1 MAVSPSQLIEPTF
14 WRQPL
19 ADRMAQFA
27 DLREQGSILPV
38 EVHNPMTEST
48 EVFHALTRY
57 DEVVQV
63 SKRPDEFCSGKG
75 AISIFDMPMEM
86 LEFFGSFIN
95 MDNPRHA
102 NQRRIVAY
110 SFTPN
115 ELQSVLE
122 SVETIATEVID
133 GFCEQGEVD
142 LVEVLSQPFPLLIIC
157 DMMGIPRSEFKTVLD
172 ATNVILSGGDA
183 EFMGDGDPM
192 AAYLNAGIALST
204 LMGELIEERRANP
217 TNDLTSKLVHNN
229 LPEDLLTPAE
239 ITSFFVLLAVAGN
252 DTTRTAISHGVNL
265 LAMNPD
271 QRAIWQADVE
281 GVTEQRGRG
290 DRPRGLTGHL
300 HAPYG
305 HPATCRS
312 AGQDFHEG
320 DKFVMFYGAA
330 NRDPGCSTTRSVS
343 TCSAS
348 RTRTSASAGP
358 GPHFCLGANLA
369 RREVAIVF
377 RELFKR
383 LPDLE
388 VTGDA
393 VPLASEGIPLVT
405 GIKHLPVTFTPTAPR
420 SLVLAPDERSRCQ
433 APMSSRRW
441 CRWSGGRGGRR
452 CRRCAWSGS
461 GP

>member
-172 ATNVILSGGDA
+172 ATNVILSGGDV

-265 LAMNPD
+265 LSMNPD
-271 QRAIWQADVE
+271 QRSIWQADVE
-281 GVTEQRGRG
+281 GVTNSAVEEIIRAASPVTFMRRTATG
-290 DRPRGLTGHL
+290 DVSL
-300 HAPYG
+300 
-305 HPATCRS
+305 

-330 NRDPGCSTTRSVS
+330 NRDPRVFDEPERFDVLRQPNPHVGFG
-343 TCSAS
+343 
-348 RTRTSASAGP
+348 GP

-369 RREVAIVF
+369 RREVAIIF

-405 GIKHLPVTFTPTAPR
+405 GIKHLPVTFTPTAP
-420 SLVLAPDERSRCQ
+420 S
-433 APMSSRRW
+433 
-441 CRWSGGRGGRR
+441 
-452 CRRCAWSGS
+452 
-461 GP
+461 

>member
-1 MAVSPSQLIEPTF
+1 MSISPSQLIEPTF

-27 DLREQGSILPV
+27 DLREQGSILPI

-75 AISIFDMPMEM
+75 AVSIFDMPMEM

-110 SFTPN
+110 SFTPH
-115 ELQSVLE
+115 ELQGVLE
-122 SVETIATEVID
+122 SVESIATEVID
-133 GFCEQGEVD
+133 GFCERGEAD

-157 DMMGIPRSEFKTVLD
+157 DMMGIPRSEFTTVLD
-172 ATNVILSGGDA
+172 ATNVILSGGDP

-192 AAYLNAGIALST
+192 EAYLMAGISLST

-217 TNDLTSKLVHNN
+217 TDDLTSKLVNN
-229 LPEDLLTPAE
+229 SLPEDLLTPAE

-252 DTTRTAISHGVNL
+252 DTTRTAISHGMNL
-265 LAMNPD
+265 LAKNPD

-281 GVTEQRGRG
+281 GVTQTAVEEIVRAASPVTFMR
-290 DRPRGLTGHL
+290 RT
-300 HAPYG
+300 
-305 HPATCRS
+305 ATRDVS
-312 AGQDFHEG
+312 LSGQDFHEG

-330 NRDPGCSTTRSVS
+330 NRDPRVFDDPERFDVLRQPNPHVGFG
-343 TCSAS
+343 
-348 RTRTSASAGP
+348 GP

-369 RREVAIVF
+369 RREVAVVF
-377 RELFKR
+377 RELFRR

-393 VPLASEGIPLVT
+393 VPLAAEGIPLVT
-405 GIKHLPVTFTPTAPR
+405 GIKHLPVTFTPTAP
-420 SLVLAPDERSRCQ
+420 SAS
-433 APMSSRRW
+433 
-441 CRWSGGRGGRR
+441 
-452 CRRCAWSGS
+452 
-461 GP
+461 

>member
-1 MAVSPSQLIEPTF
+1 MSTSPNQLIEPTF

-75 AISIFDMPMEM
+75 AVSIFDMPMEM

-110 SFTPN
+110 SFTPI

-142 LVEVLSQPFPLLIIC
+142 LVEVLSQPYPLLIIC

-217 TNDLTSKLVHNN
+217 TNDLTSKLVNN
-229 LPEDLLTPAE
+229 SLPEDLLTPAE

-265 LAMNPD
+265 LALNPD

-281 GVTEQRGRG
+281 GVTNSAVEEIVRAASPVTFMRRTATG
-290 DRPRGLTGHL
+290 DVSLG
-300 HAPYG
+300 
-305 HPATCRS
+305 
-312 AGQDFHEG
+312 GQDFHEG

-330 NRDPGCSTTRSVS
+330 NRDPRVFDDPERFDVLRQPNPHVGFG
-343 TCSAS
+343 
-348 RTRTSASAGP
+348 GP

-369 RREVAIVF
+369 RREVAIIF

-388 VTGDA
+388 VTGAA

-405 GIKHLPVTFTPTAPR
+405 GIKHLPVTFTPTSP
-420 SLVLAPDERSRCQ
+420 S
-433 APMSSRRW
+433 
-441 CRWSGGRGGRR
+441 
-452 CRRCAWSGS
+452 
-461 GP
+461 